1 MIQLEH
7 ITVRR
12 GPEVLIEDI
21 ELIVNPGQKI
31 GLVGANGSG
40 KSSLFALLLGE
51 LDADAGQ
58 LRIPSDW
65 TVAHMA
71 QQIHELDRPAIE
83 YVLDGDRRL
92 RAAEKQVADAD
103 RAGDGRQIAT
113 AHQTLADAGG
123 YDAPARA
130 GALLNGLGFASDG
143 HRKPVGDF
151 SGGWRIRLS
160 LARALMSPSDL
171 LLLDEPTNHLDLET
185 IIWLE
190 DWLKRYDGTL
200 VLISHDR
207 DFLDAVVDG
216 IVHIEHQQLQRYA
229 GGYSE
234 FERQRAERMAL
245 QQAQFEKQQKKIAHM
260 QSFVDRF
267 RAKATK
273 ARQAQARIKAL
284 ERMEKIAPAHADS
297 PFDFEFP
304 EPGRAADPLMALR
317 DVRLGYGEVCVLDG
331 ISLNLAAGD
340 RIGLLGVNGA
350 GKSTMVKALAGQLEP
365 QSGSLEISRN
375 LNIGYFAQHQLE
387 QLDSSVSPL
396 ANLARIAPNTPEQK
410 LRDFLGG
417 FAFSGDL
424 ATDACSRLSGGERAR
439 LVLALMIWKAPNLL
453 LLDEPTNHL
462 DLEMRHALTVAL
474 QGFEGA
480 VVTVSHDR
488 HLLAA
493 TVDEYWL
500 VADGGVQPFDGGLD
514 DYRKR
519 VSQAAGTSSGGKAT
533 ASGNKRGG
541 NNGGASRKA
550 ERQRK
555 AAQREQMKPLT
566 NRIHKLTREIE
577 RLEAR
582 RDELEQLL
590 AAADLYQAERADEL
604 QKLLAE
610 SAEVKKRLAAMESQ
624 WLEAEEAIET
634 LRESA

>member
-7 ITVRR
+7 ITLRR
-12 GPEVLIEDI
+12 GPEALLEETDLV
-21 ELIVNPGQKI
+21 VHPGQKI
-31 GLVGANGSG
+31 GLVGPNGSG
-40 KSSLFALLLGE
+40 KSSLFAMLLGE
-51 LDADAGQ
+51 LDADSGS
-58 LRIPSDW
+58 LRIPADW

-71 QQIHELDRPAIE
+71 QQIRELERPAIE
-83 YVLDGDRRL
+83 FVLDGDTRL
-92 RAAEKQVADAD
+92 RRAEQAIA
-103 RAGDGRQIAT
+103 RAEAGSDGQDIAG
-113 AHQTLADAGG
+113 AHQQFADAGG
-123 YDAPARA
+123 YDARARA
-130 GALLNGLGFASDG
+130 GALLNGLGFAADQ
-143 HRKPVGDF
+143 HEKAVGAF

-160 LARALMSPSDL
+160 LARALMCPSDL
-171 LLLDEPTNHLDLET
+171 LMLDEPTNHLDLET

-207 DFLDAVVDG
+207 DFLDAVVDA
-216 IVHIEHQQLQRYA
+216 IVHVEHKKLNRYN

-245 QQAQFEKQQKKIAHM
+245 QQAPYAKQQRHIAHM
-260 QSFVDRF
+260 QSFIDRF

-284 ERMEKIAPAHADS
+284 DRMEKIAPAHADS

-304 EPGRAADPLMALR
+304 EPGRASDPLMALR
-317 DVRLGYGEVCVLDG
+317 GVELGYGDVTVLSG
-331 ISLNLAAGD
+331 ISLNLSAGD

-350 GKSTMVKALAGQLEP
+350 GKSTMVKALAGELAPRAGTMET
-365 QSGSLEISRN
+365 SRN

-387 QLDSSVSPL
+387 QIDSSVSPL
-396 ANLARIAPNTPEQK
+396 VNLARIAGSTPEQK

-439 LVLALMIWKAPNLL
+439 LVLALIIWKAPNLL

-462 DLEMRHALTVAL
+462 DLEMRHALTLAL

-488 HLLAA
+488 HLLSE
-493 TVDEYWL
+493 TVDDFWL
-500 VADGGVQPFDGGLD
+500 VADGGVRPFSGGLD
-514 DYRKR
+514 AYRKL
-519 VSQAAGTSSGGKAT
+519 VSQPETAAATSGGSA
-533 ASGNKRGG
+533 GG
-541 NNGGASRKA
+541 GSRKA

-555 AAQREQMKPLT
+555 AAAREQLKPLT
-566 NRIHKLTREIE
+566 NRVNKLTREIE
-577 RLEAR
+577 QLEAR
-582 RDELEQLL
+582 REKLEKLL
-590 AAADLYQAERADEL
+590 ADADLYQSERAAEL

-610 SAEVKKRLAAMESQ
+610 NGSIQQRLETAEAEWLA
-624 WLEAEEAIET
+624 AEEAVEA
-634 LRESA
+634 LRQAHE